1 MERRRFTVGE
11 SDRLIP
17 GGMDEMLQITDKAV
31 EKVKAL
37 LHDENKDGYG
47 LRVAVQGG
55 GCSGFQYG
63 LTWANEKKPNDNI
76 LEFGD
81 LQVYVDALSAMY
93 LEEVSID
100 YVDSLS
106 GSGFKI
112 DNPKSTGSCGCGSSF
127 SV

>member
-1 MERRRFTVGE
+1 
-11 SDRLIP
+11 
-17 GGMDEMLQITDKAV
+17 MLSLTDNAVQKVKNLLEAEDKA
-31 EKVKAL
+31 
-37 LHDENKDGYG
+37 GYG

-63 LTWANEKKPNDNI
+63 LTWEKDQKSNDNVF
-76 LEFGD
+76 EFSG
-81 LQVYVDALSAMY
+81 LKVFVDPLSVMY

-112 DNPKSTGSCGCGSSF
+112 DNPRATGSCGCGSSF